1 MSGSQWQARGNNR
14 FVFEQ
19 PVTLKS
25 GTNIISLLSATVG
38 LQACF

>member
-1 MSGSQWQARGNNR
+1 MSGSQWAIKGDHR
-14 FVFEQ
+14 FIFEQ

-25 GTNIISLLSATVG
+25 GTNVISLLSATVG